1 MIHSAAISAFDQRT
15 VIDHRIVEAEATGK
29 VIGGKTVAFQ
39 NAAGD
44 IAAKAA
50 LADHVDGLAGIHL
63 IKAFSQLVNRNVL
76 KAFDMTSLV
85 FSDCTGIK

>member
-50 LADHVDGLAGIHL
+50 LADHIHRL
-63 IKAFSQLVNRNVL
+63 S
-76 KAFDMTSLV
+76 
-85 FSDCTGIK
+85 GIKLFKPLPQLIHGNITKAADKIDGFGARNGT